1 MCEREGFRMRARFG
15 FVAAGCV
22 LLAGCTAHIEQT
34 TSGGDPGRGAAAIVR
49 YGCGTCHTIGG
60 ISGARGLAGS
70 PLTGIGSRIYIAGVL
85 QNTPENLMQWIRD
98 PKAVDEKTLMPKLGI
113 SETDAAD
120 IAAYLY
126 TLK

>member
-15 FVAAGCV
+15 FVVAGCV

-34 TSGGDPGRGAAAIVR
+34 TTGGDPSRGAAAIVR
-49 YGCGTCHTIGG
+49 HGCGTCHTIGG
-60 ISGARGLAGS
+60 ISDARGLAGP
-70 PLTGIGSRIYIAGVL
+70 PLTGIGSRIYVAGVL
-85 QNTPENLMQWIRD
+85 QNTPENLIRWIRH
-98 PKAVDEKTLMPKLGI
+98 PKEVDEKTVMPDLGL
-113 SETDAAD
+113 SQEDATD

>member
-15 FVAAGCV
+15 LVAAGCV
-22 LLAGCTAHIEQT
+22 LLAGCAHVEQT
-34 TSGGDPGRGAAAIVR
+34 TTGGDPVRGAAAIVR

-60 ISGARGLAGS
+60 ISNARGLAGP
-70 PLTGIGSRIYIAGVL
+70 PLTGIGSRIYVAGVL
-85 QNTPENLMQWIRD
+85 QNTPENLIRWIRH
-98 PKAVDEKTLMPKLGI
+98 PKEVDEKTVMPDLGL
-113 SETDAAD
+113 SQEDATD